1 MSFRTPGA
9 GRAMRLP
16 RRPRLLLPVVIAL
29 VAIVALFFLF
39 SGVYTDFLW
48 FDAVG
53 YTSVFSNVLLTQILL
68 FVVGGLLMVA
78 IVGGNMMLA
87 FRMRPMFGPSMFGG
101 SSGADRYRMAVD
113 PHRKLIFWI
122 GMAVLAL
129 FAGSTM
135 AGQWETWLQ
144 FVNATPFN
152 DIDPLFGMDKS
163 FFVFTHPFLRMLL
176 TFLFTAVVISTAM
189 AAIVHYLYGG
199 FRFQSP
205 GVHASRAARAHLSVL
220 VGVFVLLKAVAY
232 WIDRFGLVF
241 SDRGFVHGASFTDV
255 NAVLPAK
262 NILAIISLICAL
274 LFFAGVIRPGGMLP
288 GVAFGLLVLS
298 AVLIGGVYPA
308 LVEQF
313 QVRPNQQAREAAFIS
328 RNIEATRKAY
338 GVDKSEVIDYNA
350 QGDPS
355 KVDFNSDSS
364 ISGVRLLDPN
374 LVSKTYQQRQRIR
387 GFYDFPDQLDVD
399 RYRDSAGN
407 MRDTVVGVRELI
419 GPPREQDNWINRH
432 LVYTHGYG
440 IVAAPGN
447 EVDSEGLPDFEA
459 KDMPVTGPLVDRTGL
474 KEPRIYF
481 GENSSTEYVIA
492 GGDPK
497 VRQELDY
504 PESGGTGQENTTY
517 QGKGGVAIGSFFN
530 RMLYAAKYSEI
541 NLLLSGDVNDKS
553 QILYV
558 RNPRERIEKVAPFL
572 RVDANPYPAVVD
584 GRVVWIVDAYT
595 LSNDY
600 PYSQSRS
607 FGDMVRDTAT
617 DTRAIA
623 QQPRDHI
630 NYIRNSVKATV
641 DAYDGTV
648 NLYAWDSQD
657 PLLKTW
663 SKAFP
668 GIVKPTAQ
676 MSPDLRS
683 HLRYPEDLF
692 KVQRDVLARYHIE
705 DARAFYSGQDFW
717 NVPNDPSLSDS
728 DVKQPPY
735 FLSVKMPGASAPSFS
750 LTTTFVPRQ
759 GPNLAAFMAVDA
771 TDGGDYGKLRILRM
785 PSNTTIPGPGQVQN
799 NFTNKFSG
807 ELNLLGLGNAK
818 IRYGNLLTLPFAN
831 GLVYVE
837 PVYVQT
843 AAASGQEPYPILRR
857 VLVAYGNKVGSH
869 DTLEGALEQVFEG
882 AAAQQPNNQQQQPTE
897 TNRAAQLNAAIDE
910 ARKAYDD
917 AKKALSADPPNWV
930 EYGKAQQRLQDALN
944 RLQSAKPSTAT
955 PPATGPTTTPSP
967 APTTSTTPTAPPPTP
982 ASTGSPSTSAAS

>member
-1 MSFRTPGA
+1 M
-9 GRAMRLP
+9 
-16 RRPRLLLPVVIAL
+16 IAI
-29 VAIVALFFLF
+29 VAIVAVFFLF
-39 SGVYTDFLW
+39 SGIYTDFLW
-48 FDAVG
+48 YDSTG
-53 YTSVFSNVLLTQILL
+53 YTSVFSNVLLTQVLM
-68 FVVGGLLMVA
+68 FVVGALLMVGV
-78 IVGGNMMLA
+78 VGGNMMLA

-113 PHRKLIFWI
+113 PHRKLIFLV

-135 AGQWETWLQ
+135 AGQWKTWLQ
-144 FVNATPFN
+144 YINGASFGQR
-152 DIDPLFGMDKS
+152 DPQFGMDVS
-163 FFVFTHPFLRMLL
+163 FFMFTFPFLRMVL
-176 TFLFTAVVISTAM
+176 TFLFTAVVISAVM

-199 FRFQSP
+199 FRLQSP

-220 VGVFVLLKAVAY
+220 VGIFVLLKAVAY
-232 WIDRFGLVF
+232 WVDRYGLVF
-241 SDRGFVHGASFTDV
+241 SDRGFVHGASYTDV

-262 NILAIISLICAL
+262 TILAIIALICAA
-274 LFFAGVIRPGGMLP
+274 LFFAGVVRQGGMLP

-313 QVRPNQQAREAAFIS
+313 QVRPNQQAREAEFIK
-328 RNIEATRKAY
+328 RNIEATRTAY
-338 GVDKSEVIDYNA
+338 GVDDSEVIGYNA

-355 KVDFNSDSS
+355 KVDFNADSS

-399 RYRDSAGN
+399 RYPDASGKI
-407 MRDTVVGVRELI
+407 RDTVVGVRELL
-419 GPPREQDNWINRH
+419 GPPPEQDNWINRH

-440 IVAAPGN
+440 LVAAPGN
-447 EVDSEGLPDFEA
+447 EVDSEGLPAFEA

-481 GENSSTEYVIA
+481 GESSDTEYVIA
-492 GGDPK
+492 GGDPSK
-497 VRQELDY
+497 NRQELDY

-517 QGKGGVAIGSFFN
+517 QGKGGVPIGSFFN

-541 NLLLSGDVNDKS
+541 NMLLSGDINDKS

-558 RNPRERIEKVAPFL
+558 RNPRERIAKVAPFL
-572 RVDANPYPAVVD
+572 QMDANAYPAVVD
-584 GRVVWIVDAYT
+584 GRVQWIVDAYT

-617 DTRAIA
+617 NTGAIA
-623 QQPRDHI
+623 QQPRDQI
-630 NYIRNSVKATV
+630 NYMRNSVKATV

-648 NLYAWDSQD
+648 NLYAWDSND

-663 SKAFP
+663 SRTFP
-668 GIVKPTAQ
+668 GILKPVSA
-676 MSPDLRS
+676 MSKDLTS

-705 DARAFYSGQDFW
+705 DAGAFYGGQDFW
-717 NVPNDPSLSDS
+717 NVPNDPSLREG

-735 FLSVKMPGASAPSFS
+735 YLSVKMPGTQASSFS

-771 TDGGDYGKLRILRM
+771 TAGRGYGKLRILRM

-807 ELNLLGLGNAK
+807 ELNLLGLGNAQ
-818 IRYGNLLTLPFAN
+818 IRYGNLLTLPFAD
-831 GLVYVE
+831 GLVYIE

-857 VLVAYGNKVGSH
+857 VLVSYGNKVGSH

-882 AAAQQPNNQQQQPTE
+882 ANLQKPNNQQQQPAE
-897 TNRAAQLNAAIDE
+897 TSKTGQLNSAIDE

-917 AKKALSADPPNWV
+917 ARKALSANPPNWV
-930 EYGKAQQRLQDALN
+930 EYGAAQQRLQDALN
-944 RLQSAKPSTAT
+944 RLQSARPADVAPT
-955 PPATGPTTTPSP
+955 PAPSP
-967 APTTSTTPTAPPPTP
+967 TGSSAPTPAPTPTTTSTT
-982 ASTGSPSTSAAS
+982 SAAPSS